1 MPFGGMH
8 SSLFTRELSLPE
20 FFALSWE
27 LFKKI
32 YPVLTLVGIILLF
45 PIFLLGELYPE
56 LPAAVS
62 ALITL
67 TEAVATAVFTLGAYC
82 AVHNALHQQETT
94 LGEAFAF
101 GMARLG
107 KALWTLALYVLI
119 VAFLSIFF
127 LVPGVIWGV
136 YYNFALFVVAQDGIW
151 GYPALKKSKRL
162 IRGRWW
168 RVFSF
173 TAFAFVVSA
182 GLIVAA
188 AFLFSALHPTPALM
202 LVVDLIG
209 LVFLSFFTVA
219 RIVLYVNLRAT
230 PRHPEEN

>member
-151 GYPALKKSKRL
+151 GYPALKKSKAV

-173 TAFAFVVSA
+173 TAFALWFRRASSSRRLSSFRPCTRPRPHA
-182 GLIVAA
+182 GRRPHRAG
-188 AFLFSALHPTPALM
+188 FP
-202 LVVDLIG
+202 
-209 LVFLSFFTVA
+209 SFFTVA